1 METFD
6 PNFIFYL
13 FAVTLPFI
21 LLGLVVYLF
30 YF

>member
-1 METFD
+1 MEWLD
-6 PNFIFYL
+6 PNLIFYM